1 MSESSLVMQ
10 IIIAVMI
17 LTGSLLFGLLFE
29 RIILIRL
36 KLLADKTKWEYDEIV
51 IEALRGRMTRLF
63 TLAGFYGALDVLH
76 IPYDVRHILNSVLLV
91 VFILSVTCAVSNIAV
106 GLVNIYAKRASGVF
120 SSTSIFSN
128 LTIISVFIIG
138 ALVTMQ
144 SLGISITPLL
154 TALGVGGLAV
164 ALALQDTLSNFFAGL
179 HILMSGPIKPGDYVK
194 LDSGEEG
201 YVVDITWRNTSIRA
215 LLDNMIIVP
224 NSKMASC
231 KVVNYSMPGKEVLIQ
246 IPVGV
251 SYCCDLAKVEK
262 VTIEVA
268 QDTMHNVVGGISGF
282 QPIIRFYKFGD
293 FSIQFNVMLRAREFA
308 DQYLI
313 RHEFIKRLQQRYRAE
328 GIEIPYPIQTIY
340 IKREDSAIVFQQT
353 SNHHDIKE
361 DHH

>member
-10 IIIAVMI
+10 VIIAVMI
-17 LTGSLLFGLLFE
+17 LTGSLLLGLLFE
-29 RIILIRL
+29 KVILSRL
-36 KLLADKTKWEYDEIV
+36 KTIADKTRWEYDEI
-51 IEALRGRMTRLF
+51 IIGALRGRMTRWF
-63 TLAGFYGALDVLH
+63 IMAGFYSALEVLYL
-76 IPYDVRHILNSVLLV
+76 PSEVLQILNSLLLV

-106 GLVNIYAKRASGVF
+106 GLVNIYAKKASGVF

-164 ALALQDTLSNFFAGL
+164 ALALQDTLTNFFAGL
-179 HILMSGPIKPGDYVK
+179 HILAAGPIKPGDYVK

-201 YVVDITWRNTSIRA
+201 YVVDITWRSTSIRA

-231 KVVNYSMPGKEVLIQ
+231 KIINYSLPGKEVLIN
-246 IPVGV
+246 IPIGV

-262 VTIEVA
+262 ITIQVA
-268 QDTMHNVVGGISGF
+268 QDVMHNVAGGIGGY
-282 QPIIRFYKFGD
+282 QPVIRIYKFGD
-293 FSIQFNVMLRAREFA
+293 FSLQFNVLLRAREFA

-313 RHEFIKRLQQRYRAE
+313 RHEFLKRLQQRYRAE
-328 GIEIPYPIQTIY
+328 GIEIPYPIQTVY
-340 IKREDSAIVFQQT
+340 LKKDDNRNDKHQSDVKSE
-353 SNHHDIKE
+353 
-361 DHH
+361 